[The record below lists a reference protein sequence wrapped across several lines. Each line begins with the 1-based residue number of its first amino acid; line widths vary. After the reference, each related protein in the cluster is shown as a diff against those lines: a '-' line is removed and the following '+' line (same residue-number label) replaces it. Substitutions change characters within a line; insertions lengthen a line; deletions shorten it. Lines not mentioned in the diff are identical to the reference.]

1 MVRKAQA
8 EKRKADFL
16 STNRLTKQGQVNQ
29 KSEMQSRTS
38 VHLVPAVK
46 KEIELAQKHDR
57 FPVVEPA
64 NQTIV
69 IATKNNT
76 NGRISG
82 GT

>member
-8 EKRKADFL
+8 EKRVADFL

-29 KSEMQSRTS
+29 KSEMQSRAS
-38 VHLVPAVK
+38 VQIVMTAK
-46 KEIELAQKHDR
+46 KEIELVQKHDR

-64 NQTIV
+64 NQTKV